1 MATLCGM
8 FESVQLIFYLFEEI
22 FDLPY
27 EFYPKEFSSI
37 ELMVLSDQLDT
48 FIFDMRSTNDFPRL
62 ILFDIHRRG
71 KKICNEYLDFLCLK
85 GF

>member
-37 ELMVLSDQLDT
+37 ELSRAHGTL
-48 FIFDMRSTNDFPRL
+48 RSTRYIYF
-62 ILFDIHRRG
+62 
-71 KKICNEYLDFLCLK
+71 
-85 GF
+85 